1 MRQGCLDGYAM
12 LGLRP
17 VVHWFHYGLALLSV
31 WCVLFIMCC
40 SFFIIGHPYL
50 ILLFPFFIMWHT
62 FLIKCYAL
70 FIMQYRPV
78 MRTLAYLVWILCRV
92 HFLSWVEFS
101 LCDFLLSCKNFSCEG
116 FHYVL
121 WALYFFIL
129 WCSWWCSFFILC
141 ELFIYW
147 STLSP
152 GHFILQDGI
161 KRTAVK
167 QQNIIGSGNK
177 TQCRCL
183 FIPN

>member
-129 WCSWWCSFFILC
+129 MLIVVFIFHFVWTFYILVN
-141 ELFIYW
+141 LVTRTFY
-147 STLSP
+147 SP
-152 GHFILQDGI
+152 RWYQ
-161 KRTAVK
+161 KNSSQTAEH
-167 QQNIIGSGNK
+167 NW
-177 TQCRCL
+177 
-183 FIPN
+183 